1 MVHPA
6 PDRRWLSALLALAV
20 HGLFVWLMLFALRW
34 QSTPAPVV
42 AELWDAIPA
51 PQTVL
56 PPPAPPPKAEP
67 ELPEPKPKPP
77 APPPPKP
84 DVKPPEPPKPDIA
97 LEQEKRRQELK
108 RLEEEKRKAEQ
119 KRVEEEK
126 RLAEK
131 KRQDELAEKKLQED
145 QGRQEEQRRLEEQQ
159 RAEQAARDAAIRQA
173 ADQARQAEVQQ
184 ARARALDIYIAQ
196 LTRAVRARIVLPPSV
211 QGNPEAELRVVQLP
225 TGEVVSVRLLRSSGD
240 AALDQAVER
249 AVFAASPL
257 PLPADRSLFKR
268 EFSFTFR
275 PFE

>member
-1 MVHPA
+1 MHPA

-56 PPPAPPPKAEP
+56 PPPAPPAPSPAPPPKAEP

-108 RLEEEKRKAEQ
+108 RLEEEKR
-119 KRVEEEK
+119 
-126 RLAEK
+126 LAEK

-145 QGRQEEQRRLEEQQ
+145 QRRQEEQRRLEEQQ